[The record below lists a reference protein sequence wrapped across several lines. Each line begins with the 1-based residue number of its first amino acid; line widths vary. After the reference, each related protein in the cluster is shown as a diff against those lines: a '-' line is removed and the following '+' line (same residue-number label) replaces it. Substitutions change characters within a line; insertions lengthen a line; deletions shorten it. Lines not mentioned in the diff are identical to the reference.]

1 MSLPETGNSPTL
13 SDAPEFQHIGG
24 IMKRFILYCLL
35 ITAACL
41 LVAGCS
47 KKESAQ
53 GVAVIKEKSPA
64 PDITVNSLKNVPL
77 KLSDLKGKVVL
88 LNFWATWCP
97 PCREEIPS
105 MMKLNSSMAGKPFQM
120 VAVSIDEGG
129 VPAIE
134 AFFKESGFNLP
145 VYTDPDGKAAGVYG
159 ITGVPETF
167 VIDKNGILV
176 KKVIGP
182 LAWDSAESISFLE
195 GLMK

>member
-1 MSLPETGNSPTL
+1 
-13 SDAPEFQHIGG
+13 
-24 IMKRFILYCLL
+24 MKRFVLYCLI
-35 ITAACL
+35 ITAVVVMA
-41 LVAGCS
+41 AGCS
-47 KKESAQ
+47 KKESVQ
-53 GVAVIKEKSPA
+53 GVSAVKEKSPA
-64 PDITVNSLKNVPL
+64 PDITVNSLTSVPL
-77 KLSDLKGKVVL
+77 KLSDLKGKVVM

-97 PCREEIPS
+97 PCREEIPA
-105 MMKLNSSMAGKPFQM
+105 MMKLNGAMVGKPFQM

-145 VYTDPDGKAAGVYG
+145 VYTDPDGKAAGIYG

-167 VIDKNGILV
+167 IIDKNGILV

>member
-1 MSLPETGNSPTL
+1 
-13 SDAPEFQHIGG
+13 
-24 IMKRFILYCLL
+24 MKRLALY
-35 ITAACL
+35 L
-41 LVAGCS
+41 LVSIAAFLVIAGCS
-47 KKESAQ
+47 TKKDTPQ
-53 GVAVIKEKSPA
+53 GEATIKEKKPA
-64 PDITVNSLKNVPL
+64 PEVNVTSLKNVPL

-105 MMKLNSSMAGKPFQM
+105 MMKLNSAMAGKPFQM

-145 VYTDPDGKAAGVYG
+145 TYTDPDGKAVKTYGV
-159 ITGVPETF
+159 TGVPETF
-167 VIDKNGILV
+167 IIDKNGILM

-182 LAWDSAESISFLE
+182 MAWDSPDAIAFLE